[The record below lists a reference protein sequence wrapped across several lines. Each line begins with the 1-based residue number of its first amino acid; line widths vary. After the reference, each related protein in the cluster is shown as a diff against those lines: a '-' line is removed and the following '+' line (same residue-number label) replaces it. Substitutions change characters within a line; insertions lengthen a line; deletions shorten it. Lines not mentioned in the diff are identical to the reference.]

1 MAAPVSTDVLVVGA
15 GPAGSAAAAWAARAG
30 RDVVLA
36 DAAAFPRDKPCGD
49 GLTPRAIAELDRL
62 GLGDWVR
69 AHGINRGLRATGFGV
84 VLTLP
89 WPGGSLPDH
98 GGAVPRM
105 ELDARIREVALKD
118 GAVPFDGARAVDV
131 ERDGERVTGVV
142 FADGHTVRCRRLI
155 VADGARSTLGRALG
169 REWHRDTAY
178 GVAARGYI
186 KSGRSDDEWISSHLE
201 LRGRGQR
208 GARRVRVGVPALR
221 RRGQHRRR
229 HPGHRTPARRRS
241 GCAASSSTTPT
252 RAARTGSSTGPCA
265 CPRPRCCRWAERCR
279 TSPGTTGP

>member
-1 MAAPVSTDVLVVGA
+1 MLVVGA

-36 DAAAFPRDKPCGD
+36 DAAAFPRDKPSGD

-118 GAVPFDGARAVDV
+118 GAVAFDGARAVDV

-155 VADGARSTLGRALG
+155 GADGARATLGRALG
-169 REWHRDTAY
+169 REWHRDTA
-178 GVAARGYI
+178 
-186 KSGRSDDEWISSHLE
+186 RSL
-201 LRGRGQR
+201 
-208 GARRVRVGVPALR
+208 P
-221 RRGQHRRR
+221 
-229 HPGHRTPARRRS
+229 
-241 GCAASSSTTPT
+241 
-252 RAARTGSSTGPCA
+252 
-265 CPRPRCCRWAERCR
+265 
-279 TSPGTTGP
+279 